1 MMINHQSLYQQ
12 WELRQQGG
20 TSFPTGLSGFPL
32 LPRLTPVVW
41 QFPRGQSFHGR
52 LRRDSLACWMGLHRQ
67 ARKIQ
72 LNEVKMTRVC
82 SSVTVETDKTDLVKS
97 PKRGK
102 KRRVALS
109 TLKKTCKQYSFAW
122 EQGCPLLP
130 PGDATQHCHCMFSDK
145 KKKKLLVILYYNYFT
160 VNKMLKHL
168 QKSQIRAVFCVT
180 RPQQIL
186 FFFFLILNTCHWSD
200 FVPTD

>member
-20 TSFPTGLSGFPL
+20 TFFPTGLSGFPL

-97 PKRGK
+97 PKRGGK
-102 KRRVALS
+102 KEESHWARSRRHASSIALPES
-109 TLKKTCKQYSFAW
+109 KVVPY
-122 EQGCPLLP
+122 CPLVM
-130 PGDATQHCHCMFSDK
+130 QHSIVTACFQTK
-145 KKKKLLVILYYNYFT
+145 RKKLLVILYYNYFT

-180 RPQQIL
+180 RPQQIFFL
-186 FFFFLILNTCHWSD
+186 FFF
-200 FVPTD
+200 

>member
-97 PKRGK
+97 PKRGGK

-145 KKKKLLVILYYNYFT
+145 KKKNY
-160 VNKMLKHL
+160 
-168 QKSQIRAVFCVT
+168 
-180 RPQQIL
+180 
-186 FFFFLILNTCHWSD
+186 W
-200 FVPTD
+200 